1 MSAPQLIRPIELV
14 PDALDWTGQWLG
26 ETIWQVLNAARDGD
40 TDRLRAMLEDD
51 PSLVRA
57 EFWYTPP
64 LHFAVR
70 EGHPDAVRLLIEAGA
85 DIFHRSLYAQETL
98 LDVALARDHHDVAR
112 LLRDELSRR
121 VSSTGSRHAIHE
133 AVGDGDVDTV
143 ERLLAD
149 EPHLAN
155 RGDHLGRRPLHYAVE
170 AGRADLVDRLV
181 DLGADVDASGFSS
194 DDRLGGTGFRPV
206 VLALWNHPYW
216 PQRNDYAMARKLL
229 ARGARYSITIAAAL
243 GDERRVRELLV
254 VDAKL
259 ANDQEPG
266 GKRPLSAAAER
277 NHVGIVKDLLDA
289 GADPNL
295 EEGPN
300 CPRGYALWAAAHFG
314 HFEVARLLLDAG
326 ADPNADVE
334 SSGTP
339 TGTANG
345 AMRALLY
352 RHGGRVPLAMH
363 CHEGNI
369 DTVAA
374 LLDAKPELFDDHRV
388 TECFTLA
395 VSAGHE
401 DLVRLLLAR
410 GLRLPASVTGC
421 QTYLWRTLPLA
432 RLLLEHG
439 MDPNLPNWQQLRPLH
454 FIAEKGD
461 VDKARLFLEYGA
473 DPNAIDE
480 EYRTTPMGWAA
491 RRGQTEFVRFALANG
506 FDPRLPQ
513 SPTWASPFAWAKHNG
528 HDETARLLDAKLRA
542 TEPPTRRDTRGTGE

>member
-1 MSAPQLIRPIELV
+1 MPAPQLIRPFELV
-14 PDALDWTGQWLG
+14 PDALDWTGHWLG

-40 TDRLRAMLEDD
+40 TDTLRAMLEDD

-70 EGHPDAVRLLIEAGA
+70 EGHLDAVRLLIDAGA
-85 DIFHRSLYAQETL
+85 DIFHRSLYAQEPL
-98 LDVALARDHHDVAR
+98 LVVALDRGHEEVAD
-112 LLRDELSRR
+112 LLRAELGRR
-121 VSSTGSRHAIHE
+121 ASSTGNRHAIHE
-133 AVGDGDVDTV
+133 AIDAGDVETV

-149 EPHLAN
+149 QPDLVD

-194 DDRLGGTGFRPV
+194 DDRLGGTGFRPA
-206 VLALWNHPYW
+206 VLALWRHPYW
-216 PQRNDYAMARKLL
+216 EQRNDYAMARRLL
-229 ARGARYSITIAAAL
+229 ARGARDSITIAAAL
-243 GDERRVRELLV
+243 GDEDRVRELLGG
-254 VDAKL
+254 DPSL
-259 ANDQEPG
+259 ANDRESG

-277 NHVGIVKDLLDA
+277 NHVGIVKRLLDA

-300 CPRGYALWAAAHFG
+300 CPKGYALWAAAHFG
-314 HFEVARLLLDAG
+314 HLEVATMLLDAG

-339 TGTANG
+339 TGSATA
-345 AMRALLY
+345 ALRALLY

-363 CHEGNI
+363 FHEGNI

-374 LLDAKPELFDDHRV
+374 LLDVKPELFDDHRV
-388 TECFTLA
+388 AEGFTLA

-410 GLRLPASVTGC
+410 GLRLPASVTSC

-432 RLLLEHG
+432 RLLLQNG
-439 MDPNLPNWQQLRPLH
+439 MDPNLPNWQQVRPLH
-454 FIAEKGD
+454 YIAEKGD
-461 VDKARLFLEYGA
+461 IDKARLFLEYGA
-473 DPNAIDE
+473 DPDAIDE
-480 EYRTTPMGWAA
+480 EYRTTPLGWAA
-491 RRGQTEFVRFALANG
+491 RRGRFEFVRFALANG
-506 FDPRLPQ
+506 FDPSLPG
-513 SPTWASPFAWAKHNG
+513 SPPWASPVAWARRRG
-528 HDETARLLDAKLRA
+528 HDETAELLETGVAD
-542 TEPPTRRDTRGTGE
+542 RDY

>member
-1 MSAPQLIRPIELV
+1 MARRSLVRYLGRVPAPLLIRPFELV
-14 PDALDWTGQWLG
+14 PDALDWTGNWLG

-40 TDRLRAMLEDD
+40 TDKLRAMLEDD

-70 EGHPDAVRLLIEAGA
+70 EGHPDAVRLLIDAGA

-98 LDVALARDHHDVAR
+98 LDVALARNHHDVAN
-112 LLRDELSRR
+112 LMRDELNRR
-121 VSSTGSRHAIHE
+121 VSSTGSRQAIHE
-133 AVGDGDVDTV
+133 AVGNGDVDTV

-149 EPHLAN
+149 EPHLVN

-194 DDRLGGTGFRPV
+194 DDRLGGAGFRPV

-243 GDERRVRELLV
+243 GDEDRVRELLAG
-254 VDAKL
+254 DSTL
-259 ANDQEPG
+259 ANDREPG

-300 CPRGYALWAAAHFG
+300 CPRGFALWAAAHFG

-339 TGTANG
+339 TGTANA

-363 CHEGNI
+363 SHEGNI

-374 LLDAKPELFDDHRV
+374 LLDAKPELFDHHRV

-410 GLRLPASVTGC
+410 GLRVPAAVTGC

-439 MDPNLPNWQQLRPLH
+439 MDPDLPNWQQVRPLH

-473 DPNAIDE
+473 DPNAVDE
-480 EYRTTPMGWAA
+480 EYRTTPLGWAA
-491 RRGQTEFVRFALANG
+491 RRGQSEFIRFALANG
-506 FDPRLPQ
+506 FDPRLPE
-513 SPTWASPFAWAKHNG
+513 SPPWARPDAWARRRG
-528 HDETARLLDAKLRA
+528 HDETAKLLEAGVA
-542 TEPPTRRDTRGTGE
+542 TGS